1 MKTFV
6 TGMARRWLKDWR
18 AANPGATYADM
29 GDALVHEFR
38 PVLLGVDVVNKIK
51 NEKKKWNE
59 TYREFSN
66 RLLQMADALE
76 GGKSEPANSRH
87 ALVAFVRNA
96 YPKYTDF
103 LETKVDLESEQPEQ
117 ALQAAVSVLSR
128 KAETDGRLPD
138 RSRAKT
144 ATPTGSVSKGKE
156 KKQLQKFKKREG
168 QKKRTADAN
177 AATVKRKKRAK
188 TSNSKSSITCWDY
201 GGASHTAAFC
211 RKYLKGKKPIDD
223 EPEAKAQ
230 AATDDASEDDKAG
243 ESSDDSEDDK

>member
-1 MKTFV
+1 
-6 TGMARRWLKDWR
+6 
-18 AANPGATYADM
+18 M

-38 PVLLGVDVVNKIK
+38 PMLLGVDVANKIT

-59 TYREFSN
+59 TYREFSD

-87 ALVAFVRNA
+87 ALVPFVRNA

-103 LETKVDLESEQPEQ
+103 LETKVGLESEQPQ
-117 ALQAAVSVLSR
+117 RALQAAVSVFSR

-144 ATPTGSVSKGKE
+144 ATPAGSVLKGKE

-177 AATVKRKKRAK
+177 AATVERKKRAK
-188 TSNSKSSITCWDY
+188 TFNSKSSITCWDC
-201 GGASHTAAFC
+201 GGAGHTAAFC

-230 AATDDASEDDKAG
+230 AATDDASDDDEAG
-243 ESSDDSEDDK
+243 ESSEDSEDDK